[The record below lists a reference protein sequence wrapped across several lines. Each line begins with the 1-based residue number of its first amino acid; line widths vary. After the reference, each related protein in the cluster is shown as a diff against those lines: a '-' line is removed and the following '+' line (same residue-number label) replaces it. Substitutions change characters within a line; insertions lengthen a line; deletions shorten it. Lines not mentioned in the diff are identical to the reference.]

1 MLNKVNES
9 LQRLLFNQELEF
21 YKTRLNKIVA
31 VNPLCGSR
39 TLHHLSKEGYLS
51 RSESIPYPHYCVFRD
66 EKKRF
71 LSAYNKKI
79 LSSNDWKKIVLRN
92 LNGLALGMSFTDFL
106 LTLLA
111 RKKAGKYIDKHFRP
125 CIKTGRQSISIDDSN
140 ALSEALEIPLTLLSN
155 NKFATSREVVD
166 KRFGTLTTLSAA
178 DHKLLESYLSL
189 YE

>member
-1 MLNKVNES
+1 
-9 LQRLLFNQELEF
+9 
-21 YKTRLNKIVA
+21 
-31 VNPLCGSR
+31 
-39 TLHHLSKEGYLS
+39 
-51 RSESIPYPHYCVFRD
+51 
-66 EKKRF
+66 
-71 LSAYNKKI
+71 
-79 LSSNDWKKIVLRN
+79 
-92 LNGLALGMSFTDFL
+92 MSFTDFL